1 MVSERKRRARGRRFR
16 TARIAAA
23 GASVLL
29 FAFFCC
35 VAVDRARRAAELDGV
50 VGVRTAPTAPGVPW
64 RDEKNREETQFVPF
78 DSPRAQAAADRAV
91 VEFWRTAERRA
102 DSPESRAVRFA
113 HILEARRRFA
123 TSDVAAER
131 RLRRTADARSAAR
144 AADALRG
151 WAFDDERFDS
161 IGFADFDGEACFDA
175 GGGLETADFLA
186 DADGSDVGVDPDL
199 AAATA
204 FLAELSAEPAAT
216 SVPTAALSDL
226 DARGD
231 FRDAVVFLDANEF
244 VPVAPSVETVVVDA
258 APRTLV
264 AAGALQAFVALF
276 GAGGSRFFAVDWA
289 RFFAGWERS
298 RRGFVSFVWPSPPSF
313 SFREPIGSSGV
324 LAELAVVRLLN

>member
-1 MVSERKRRARGRRFR
+1 MVSERMRRAKGRRFR

-35 VAVDRARRAAELDGV
+35 VAVDRTRRAAELDGV
-50 VGVRTAPTAPGVPW
+50 VGVQTAPTASGVPW
-64 RDEKNREETQFVPF
+64 RGEKNREETLFVPF
-78 DSPRAQAAADRAV
+78 DSPRAQTAADRAV

-131 RLRRTADARSAAR
+131 RLSRTADARSAAR

-151 WAFDDERFDS
+151 WAFDDVDFDDKT
-161 IGFADFDGEACFDA
+161 GFAA
-175 GGGLETADFLA
+175 GGDLETADFLA
-186 DADGSDVGVDPDL
+186 DADGYDVGVDPDL

-244 VPVAPSVETVVVDA
+244 VPFAPSVETVVVDA

-276 GAGGSRFFAVDWA
+276 GAGGARFFAVDWA
-289 RFFAGWERS
+289 RFFAGWGRS
-298 RRGFVSFVWPSPPSF
+298 RRGFVSCVWPSPPSF
-313 SFREPIGSSGV
+313 SFREPVGSSGV

>member
-1 MVSERKRRARGRRFR
+1 MVSERKRRAKGRRFR

-64 RDEKNREETQFVPF
+64 RGEKNREETQFVPF

-131 RLRRTADARSAAR
+131 RLSRTADARSAAR

-151 WAFDDERFDS
+151 WAFDDV
-161 IGFADFDGEACFDA
+161 DFDDKTGNAA
-175 GGGLETADFLA
+175 GDLEIADFLA
-186 DADGSDVGVDPDL
+186 DADGSDVGVDSDL

-276 GAGGSRFFAVDWA
+276 GAGGARFFAVDWA
-289 RFFAGWERS
+289 RFFAGWGRS

-313 SFREPIGSSGV
+313 GFRKPVGSSGV